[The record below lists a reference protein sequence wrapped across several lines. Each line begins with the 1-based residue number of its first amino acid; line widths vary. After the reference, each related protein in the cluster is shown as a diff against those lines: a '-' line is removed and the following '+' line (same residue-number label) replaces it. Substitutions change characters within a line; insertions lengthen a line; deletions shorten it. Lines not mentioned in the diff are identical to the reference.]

1 MERDMSLAQ
10 AENFIRNAQEQY
22 SQRDI
27 NASLLKAIG
36 ELMREAKRLEHDLQS
51 VRRSA
56 KRRF

>member
-1 MERDMSLAQ
+1 MSLAQ